1 VESVVETLGPILR
14 EIWPWVVSVAYV
26 FVAVWAAGHAII
38 HKRDVRAAIGW
49 TGLILFSP
57 FVGATAYYFFGINRL
72 RRRAVKL
79 ASAKNANAKPT
90 ERSAAP
96 LVQPRFGEPL
106 DRLNHAV
113 ARTTGQPLLAG
124 NAVMPLANGDAA
136 YPEMLRAIAGAE
148 HSIVLE
154 TYIFDVDH
162 AGRMFL
168 DALAEATARGV
179 QVRVLI
185 DGVGKRY
192 SSPPVTRELRRR
204 GVPHAVFLPTRMP
217 LRNPYMNLRNHR
229 KMLIVDRRVGFAGGL
244 NIREGCLLEQPS
256 AHPVQDVHFRFDGP
270 VVDQMFAEAFADWHF
285 ATGERLEGASWESA
299 TFHAGDVLARGIPDG
314 PDDHFE
320 TIRWTILAALTAA
333 HRSVRIA
340 TPYFLPDQPVIHA
353 LGLAALRGVEVD
365 ILVPEVNNLRF
376 VKWASTAQLWQVLM
390 PGCRVWLTPPPFDHS
405 KVMVVDE
412 TWSLVG
418 SANWDARSLRL
429 NFEFNVE
436 CYDETLAG
444 WLMEFTADKMARGR
458 RTSLAEVDA
467 RGIPVRLRDGIARLF
482 APYL

>member
-1 VESVVETLGPILR
+1 MDVTFSSILR
-14 EIWPWVVSVAYV
+14 ELWPWVVSVAYV
-26 FVAVWAAGHAII
+26 FAAVWAASHAII

-49 TGLILFSP
+49 TGLVLFSP
-57 FVGATAYYFFGINRL
+57 FVGAAAYYFFGINRL

-79 ASAKNANAKPT
+79 TSGKTANAKPT
-90 ERSAAP
+90 ENLAAP
-96 LVQPRFGEPL
+96 LVRARFGERF
-106 DRLNHAV
+106 DRLNHSV
-113 ARTTGQPLLAG
+113 SRTTGRPLLAG
-124 NAVMPLANGDAA
+124 NAVTPLANGDTA

-148 HSIVLE
+148 RSVVLA

-162 AGRMFL
+162 AGRMFI
-168 DALAEATARGV
+168 DALAEAADRGV

-185 DGVGKRY
+185 DGVGRRY
-192 SSPPVTRELRRR
+192 SRPPVTRELRRR
-204 GVPHAVFLPTRMP
+204 GIPYAVFLPTRMP

-229 KMLIVDRRVGFAGGL
+229 KLLIIDRRVGFAGGL

-270 VVDQMFAEAFADWHF
+270 VVDQMFVEAFQDWHF
-285 ATGERLEGASWESA
+285 ACGERLEGAAWESA
-299 TFHAGDVLARGIPDG
+299 TETAGNVLARGIPAG
-314 PDDHFE
+314 PDDHLE

-333 HRSVRIA
+333 RRSVRIA
-340 TPYFLPDQPVIHA
+340 SPYFLPDQSLIHV

-376 VKWASTAQLWQVLM
+376 VKWASTAQLWQVLV

-412 TWSLVG
+412 AWSLVG

-444 WLMEFTADKMARGR
+444 WLMDFTADKMARGR
-458 RTSLAEVDA
+458 QITLEEVDA
-467 RGIPVRLRDGIARLF
+467 RNIPTRLRDGIARLF

>member
-1 VESVVETLGPILR
+1 MTFGSILR
-14 EIWPWVVSVAYV
+14 EIWPWIVGVAYV
-26 FVAVWAAGHAII
+26 CVAVWAAGHAII

-57 FVGATAYYFFGINRL
+57 FVGAFAYYFFGINRL

-79 ASAKNANAKPT
+79 ASAKSANTEPT
-90 ERSAAP
+90 ESLAAP
-96 LVQPRFGEPL
+96 LVQTRFGEHL

-113 ARTTGQPLLAG
+113 ARTTEQPLLAG
-124 NAVMPLANGDAA
+124 NAVTPLANGDAA
-136 YPEMLRAIAGAE
+136 YPEMLRSIAEAE
-148 HSIVLE
+148 RSVLLA
-154 TYIFDVDH
+154 TYIFDNDYV
-162 AGRMFL
+162 GKMFV
-168 DALAEATARGV
+168 DALAGAADRGV

-192 SSPPVTRELRRR
+192 SRPSITKALQRG

-229 KMLIVDRRVGFAGGL
+229 KLLIVDRRVGFAGGL
-244 NIREGCLLEQPS
+244 NIREGCLLEQAS
-256 AHPVQDVHFRFDGP
+256 DHPVQDVHFRFDGP
-270 VVDQMFAEAFADWHF
+270 VVDQMFAEAFKDWYF
-285 ATGERLEGASWESA
+285 ASGERLQGAAWESG
-299 TFHAGDVLARGIPDG
+299 TEPAGEVLARGIPDG
-314 PDDHFE
+314 PDDNFD

-333 HRSVRIA
+333 RRSVRIA
-340 TPYFLPDQPVIHA
+340 SPYFLPDQPLIHA
-353 LGLAALRGVEVD
+353 LGLAALRGVGVD
-365 ILVPEVNNLRF
+365 ILVPEVNNLRI

-412 TWSLVG
+412 AWSLVG

-436 CYDETLAG
+436 CYDETLAR
-444 WLMEFTADKMARGR
+444 WLMEFTEDKMKRGR
-458 RTSLAEVDA
+458 RTTLEEVDS
-467 RGIPVRLRDGIARLF
+467 RNIPLRLRDGIARLF

>member
-1 VESVVETLGPILR
+1 VDVNFGSILR
-14 EIWPWVVSVAYV
+14 EVWPWTVSLAYV
-26 FVAVWAAGHAII
+26 VVAVWAASHAII

-49 TGLILFSP
+49 TGLVLFSP
-57 FVGATAYYFFGINRL
+57 FVGAAAYYFFGINRL
-72 RRRAVKL
+72 HRKAVKL
-79 ASAKNANAKPT
+79 TSAKASDAKP
-90 ERSAAP
+90 SQNLAAP
-96 LVQPRFGEPL
+96 LVRPRFGEHL
-106 DRLNHAV
+106 DRLNYA
-113 ARTTGQPLLAG
+113 ANLTTGQPLLAG
-124 NAVMPLANGDAA
+124 NAVTPLANGDAA

-148 HSIVLE
+148 RSIVLA

-168 DALAEATARGV
+168 DALSEAADRGV

-192 SSPPVTRELRRR
+192 SRPPVTRELLRR

-229 KMLIVDRRVGFAGGL
+229 KLLIVDGCVGFAGGL

-270 VVDQMFAEAFADWHF
+270 VVDQMFAEVLDDWYFAS
-285 ATGERLEGASWESA
+285 GERLQGAAWESS
-299 TFHAGDVLARGIPDG
+299 TEPAGDVLARGIPDG

-333 HRSVRIA
+333 RRSVRIA
-340 TPYFLPDQPVIHA
+340 SPYFLPDQPLIHV

-390 PGCRVWLTPPPFDHS
+390 PGCRVWSTPPPFDHS

-412 TWSLVG
+412 AWSLVG

-444 WLMEFTADKMARGR
+444 WLMEFTGEKMARGR
-458 RTSLAEVDA
+458 RITLEEVDA
-467 RGIPVRLRDGIARLF
+467 RNIPTRLRDGIARLF